1 MKRME
6 VEDIE
11 KEILHDR
18 AKTGEILA
26 FRRVLPPLS
35 TAYDCGI
42 RQFPQTHIWK
52 GLCEGYSR

>member
-11 KEILHDR
+11 KEILHGR

-26 FRRVLPPLS
+26 IRPFLPPLS

-42 RQFPQTHIWK
+42 RQFPQTHI
-52 GLCEGYSR
+52 